1 MDIIRKK
8 ELLNLADSISKDIN
22 NQGCGNYIPKVL
34 NAIKI
39 ASERHDKSMIHTVLN
54 KMKMSEFGG
63 KPQKEGFS
71 EFVDSIYRNPHYRLN
86 TLDFSELNFVFSWV
100 RRIIVKDKGNKTANS
115 RNSYESN
122 ANQGYNKNNRYGNR
136 NNQYNSYSENN
147 KFSKVN
153 TNKSRNNQ
161 FSYNDKNDAD
171 DNPFAA
177 LSKLKFK

>member
-1 MDIIRKK
+1 MDIARKK

-39 ASERHDKSMIHTVLN
+39 ASERHDKSMIHTVFN

-63 KPQKEGFS
+63 NAQKQGFS
-71 EFVDSIYRNPHYRLN
+71 EFVDSIYKNPHYRLN

-100 RRIIVKDKGNKTANS
+100 RRIVKDKGNKTADN

-136 NNQYNSYSENN
+136 NDKYNSYSKNNNFNRMNNN
-147 KFSKVN
+147 KSKN
-153 TNKSRNNQ
+153 SQ
-161 FSYNDKNDAD
+161 SSYNDTMDVN

-177 LSKLKFK
+177 LAKLKFK